1 MTASVVERT
10 ALAADLVKLVIR
22 TDWEQPHQAG
32 QYLQLSLPGY
42 EGAHYFSIASAPSNF
57 PEVTLLVRI
66 GSSALDQA
74 MAVLRADDAV
84 NLSSPNG
91 RFRASP
97 TGDSLFFVGGGT
109 GIAPMLSMV
118 LDLAAQGETRPLRLI
133 YGYRHER
140 ECGFDEELAAL
151 EASGVQVQRI
161 IGAPIT
167 LDESLLDG
175 QAPTGHI
182 CGPPAMIEALQAQAK
197 ALGLSPLLTEPY

>member
-1 MTASVVERT
+1 MTASVAERT

-74 MAVLRADDAV
+74 MAGLRPDDAV

-91 RFRASP
+91 RFLKPRPPAIRC
-97 TGDSLFFVGGGT
+97 SLSAG
-109 GIAPMLSMV
+109 
-118 LDLAAQGETRPLRLI
+118 AQGSRR
-133 YGYRHER
+133 
-140 ECGFDEELAAL
+140 C
-151 EASGVQVQRI
+151 
-161 IGAPIT
+161 
-167 LDESLLDG
+167 
-175 QAPTGHI
+175 
-182 CGPPAMIEALQAQAK
+182 
-197 ALGLSPLLTEPY
+197 SPWS

>member
-1 MTASVVERT
+1 MKAPT
-10 ALAADLVKLVIR
+10 I
-22 TDWEQPHQAG
+22 
-32 QYLQLSLPGY
+32 
-42 EGAHYFSIASAPSNF
+42 SIASAPSNF

-74 MAVLRADDAV
+74 IAGLRPDDAV
-84 NLSSPNG
+84 NLSSPNDAALHP
-91 RFRASP
+91 RAIRC
-97 TGDSLFFVGGGT
+97 SLSAGAQGSL
-109 GIAPMLSMV
+109 MLSMV
-118 LDLAAQGETRPLRLI
+118 LDLVAKGETGPSTDLRLST
-133 YGYRHER
+133 RAQ
-140 ECGFDEELAAL
+140 CGFDEEPAAL

-182 CGPPAMIEALQAQAK
+182 CGPPASDRGAPGASK